1 MKKHLVVLLL
11 AAGLPFA
18 VLAQSSGR
26 INPEACMKRCTEGD
40 SALHNAPKLAKYMKQ
55 LEQIRAQKKTETDP
69 TKLKALEEQE
79 MDILD
84 QGREAQEKL
93 CTFICK
99 NQSS

>member
-18 VLAQSSGR
+18 VFAQSSGY
-26 INPEACMKRCTEGD
+26 NPGVCMKRCTDGD
-40 SALHNAPKLAKYMKQ
+40 SALHNTPKLAKYLKR

-69 TKLKALEEQE
+69 AKLKALEEKE
-79 MDILD
+79 MDVLD
-84 QGREAQEKL
+84 QGREAQDKL
-93 CTFICK
+93 CTYICK